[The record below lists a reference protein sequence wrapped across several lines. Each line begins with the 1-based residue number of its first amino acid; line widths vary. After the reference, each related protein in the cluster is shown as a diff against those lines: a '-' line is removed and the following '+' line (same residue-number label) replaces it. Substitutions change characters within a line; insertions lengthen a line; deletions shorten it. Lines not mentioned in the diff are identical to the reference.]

1 VTQIPTDSRTWTTTR
16 AKSRFFREFG
26 ATLSAGA
33 LLALLLGTL
42 AAVNPALH
50 SWLHSDAK
58 QPGHQCFA
66 KLVENHQLIAGDL
79 VTTVPLP
86 TFHLELNVPHFSGF
100 NPGKA
105 DFLLPPSRGPPVLVV
120 L

>member
-1 VTQIPTDSRTWTTTR
+1 VTQIPTDSRTRTTTR
-16 AKSRFFREFG
+16 AKSRFFRVFG

-58 QPGHQCFA
+58 QPGHECFV
-66 KLVENHQLIAGDL
+66 KLVENHQLIGGDL
-79 VTTVPLP
+79 VTTVVLP
-86 TFHLELNVPHFSGF
+86 SFDLEVNVPHFSGF

-105 DFLLPPSRGPPVLVV
+105 DFLLPPSCGPPMLVV
-120 L
+120 I